1 MPRMLVHASSQ
12 TWPGIWLMAV
22 GGNVV
27 WLPRSL
33 LKRKQRP
40 FSSVQWLRLHLL
52 MMGCGFNPWSGSWDP
67 TCLIAKKLHPKTET
81 ICNKFS
87 KDLKKKKNPYKKTFK
102 KMKQRSPS
110 YFPLS
115 CCLEHQYNNCGFWKH
130 LGLWG
135 GSDDGKKGREEP
147 GKRMILWD
155 GCRVGS
161 PSL

>member
-33 LKRKQRP
+33 LKRKQRR

-52 MMGCGFNPWSGSWDP
+52 MMGCGFNPRSGSWDP
-67 TCLIAKKLHPKTET
+67 TCLIAKKLHHKTET

-87 KDLKKKKNPYKKTFK
+87 KDLKKTHIKNFLKKWSREVLLIFL
-102 KMKQRSPS
+102 SPAVQNTS
-110 YFPLS
+110 IITVASGSILDS
-115 CCLEHQYNNCGFWKH
+115 EAAVMMGRRAEKNLEN
-130 LGLWG
+130 
-135 GSDDGKKGREEP
+135 
-147 GKRMILWD
+147 
-155 GCRVGS
+155 
-161 PSL
+161 